1 MHTFRSRPCCLS
13 VCPSCESHAKHP
25 AKGAARQVAARQT
38 MIFNMKRWTAL
49 TWPPTCSPPAYP
61 PPHTSYTKDSTKR
74 AVFQLSVQS
83 RVECIPFWM
92 SFLWSLRQCTFELTQ
107 CNSKHMTSELKQGT
121 KETPTRRVL
130 FNGKKAEYMNVPAS
144 ELHLRALSTQ
154 NIPSPAL
161 STSVSSCPKPLADA
175 LQREGSPGMLLIQQL
190 FIICWVRGKQSC
202 YLW

>member
-1 MHTFRSRPCCLS
+1 MDGPHLATHL
-13 VCPSCESHAKHP
+13 
-25 AKGAARQVAARQT
+25 
-38 MIFNMKRWTAL
+38 L
-49 TWPPTCSPPAYP
+49 PTCLPP